1 MSSIVISGDTSGAI
15 TLAAPSVAG
24 TNTITLPASTGTM
37 ALTTSGITQSDLWY
51 LTSNFSQPGS
61 NTESFITANISRTA
75 ISAISGVGSGMTQ
88 SSGVF
93 TFPATGQYF
102 VIFNLSGNAT
112 NVSSRYV
119 ANNIYYTTNNGSS
132 YSSSGTYSSLWYGN
146 AVYFQNYNTILFNV
160 TDTTQ
165 CKVKFSLVSE
175 SALTVSAYA
184 TYFQFIRL
192 GNTP

>member
-1 MSSIVISGDTSGAI
+1 MSSVIISGDTSGAI
-15 TLAAPSVAG
+15 TLAAPAVAG
-24 TNTITLPASTGTM
+24 TNTITLPASTGTV

-51 LTSNFSQPGS
+51 LTANFSQPGS
-61 NTESFITANISRTA
+61 NTETFITTNISRTA

-146 AVYFQNYNTILFNV
+146 AVYFQNYNTMLFNV